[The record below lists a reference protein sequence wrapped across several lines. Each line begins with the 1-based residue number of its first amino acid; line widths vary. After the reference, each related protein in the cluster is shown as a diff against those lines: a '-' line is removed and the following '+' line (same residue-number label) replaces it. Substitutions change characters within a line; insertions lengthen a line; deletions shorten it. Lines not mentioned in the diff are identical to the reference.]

1 MEEILQMEEI
11 FMDKANRTIH
21 SELKLVVSVGSFF
34 SLPDGGPKTYVQG
47 KTVPTQHVAMHNF
60 HLLELVNFIFEHF
73 MWGSKQYMTLWRS
86 LDGDSIEIKSDE
98 EMLDWFQ
105 LNLEKRVVCIDAK
118 IIDFDSP
125 LQFSP
130 TKCRC
135 HLSVRNRA
143 ATNERA
149 TMR

>member
-11 FMDKANRTIH
+11 FMEEANRTIH

-47 KTVPTQHVAMHNF
+47 KTLSTHVDMHNF
-60 HLLELVNFIFEHF
+60 GLLELVNFISEHF

-86 LDGDSIEIKSDE
+86 LDGDSVEIKSDE

-105 LNLEKRVVCIDAK
+105 LNLEKGVICIDAK
-118 IIDFDSP
+118 IIDFDCP

-130 TKCRC
+130 TKCR
-135 HLSVRNRA
+135 
-143 ATNERA
+143 
-149 TMR
+149 